1 MREPRQVAL
10 AAPTLILLA
19 VAAVGIFASA
29 GLVQGQSVLE
39 RTPNLAAGWTGAEG
53 TVYFN
58 FLHRFWTV
66 DTGEEDK
73 VVNSPTFFLAIPLP
87 GRTLLGVDKSTNSLV
102 DGTEFN
108 ETELFARWTPLST
121 AAGHPIDLSFTGA
134 YNEAANSGDA
144 EVSVSV
150 PAGPVKLMAVARFLS
165 DVYDDGLDK
174 SKWAIGGGATIRIS
188 DNVALAGDVVA
199 LTDRTVGS
207 DIPGDGGL
215 ADRELDVAWSAAL
228 QMAVPYTP
236 HTFSLQ
242 VTNARTASL
251 QGSSFGDIDGDG
263 KGQTRYGFEFTIPF
277 TLSRYFGGRQGSA
290 QQGPSGEVAAEVT
303 LTNQLRYEPAAV
315 TISAGQAVR
324 WRNTSALIHTVTAD
338 PSKAMQAANVRLPAG
353 ADAFDSGDIAPGESF
368 TWTFTEPGEYRY
380 VCIPHEGVAM
390 VGTIM
395 VR

>member
-1 MREPRQVAL
+1 MHQPSKVVPAL
-10 AAPTLILLA
+10 MLLA
-19 VAAVGIFASA
+19 LVASSILASA
-29 GLVQGQSVLE
+29 RAAQSQSVLE
-39 RTPNLAAGWTGAEG
+39 RTPNLAAGWTGTEG

-58 FLHRFWTV
+58 FLHRFWWV
-66 DTGEEDK
+66 DVGEEDK
-73 VVNSPTFFLAIPLP
+73 IINSPTFLLAIPLP
-87 GRTLLGVDKSTNSLV
+87 GRTLLGLDNSTNSLV

-108 ETELFARWTPLST
+108 ETEFFARWTPVST

-134 YNEAANSGDA
+134 FNEAANSGDA
-144 EVSVSV
+144 EVSVSF
-150 PAGPVKLMAVARFLS
+150 PAGPVKLIAVGRFLS

-174 SKWAIGGGATIRIS
+174 TKWALGGGATIRVS
-188 DNVALAGDVVA
+188 DNVALAADVVA
-199 LTDRTVGS
+199 LTDRSVGQ
-207 DIPGDGGL
+207 DAAGEGAADG
-215 ADRELDVAWSAAL
+215 ELDVAWSAAL

-242 VTNARTASL
+242 ITNARTASL

-277 TLSRYFGGRQGSA
+277 TLSRYFGGRQSST

-303 LTNQLRYEPAAV
+303 MSNQLRYEPAAV

-324 WRNTSALIHTVTAD
+324 FSNTSALIHTVTAD
-338 PSKAMQAANVRLPAG
+338 PSRAMLADNVRLPSG
-353 ADAFDSGDIAPGESF
+353 AAVFDSGDIAPGESF

-380 VCIPHEGVAM
+380 ICIPHEGAAM
-390 VGTIM
+390 MGTIM

>member
-1 MREPRQVAL
+1 MRELRQVAPSLMLLAL
-10 AAPTLILLA
+10 AAG
-19 VAAVGIFASA
+19 GIFASA
-29 GLVQGQSVLE
+29 GLAHGQSVLE
-39 RTPNLAAGWTGAEG
+39 RTPNLAAGWTGTEG

-66 DTGEEDK
+66 GGKDVEDK
-73 VVNSPTFFLAIPLP
+73 VLNSPTFFLAVPLP
-87 GRTLLGVDKSTNSLV
+87 GRTLLGVDYATWSLV

-108 ETELFARWTPLST
+108 EIELFARWTPVST

-134 YNEAANSGDA
+134 YNEAASSGDA

-150 PAGPVKLMAVARFLS
+150 PAGPVKLIAVGRFLS
-165 DVYDDGLDK
+165 DVYDDGLDE
-174 SKWAIGGGATIRIS
+174 SKWAIGGGATIRFS

-199 LTDRTVGS
+199 LTDREVGQ
-207 DIPGDGGL
+207 DAAGVVV
-215 ADRELDVAWSAAL
+215 LDVAWSAAL
-228 QMAVPYTP
+228 QLAVPYTP

-251 QGSSFGDIDGDG
+251 QGSSFGDVDGGG

-277 TLSRYFGGRQGSA
+277 TLSRYFGGRQRSA

-338 PSKAMQAANVRLPAG
+338 PSRAMQAANVRLPAG
-353 ADAFDSGDIAPGESF
+353 AAAFDSGDMAPGESF

-380 VCIPHEGVAM
+380 ICIPHEGAAM
-390 VGTIM
+390 TGTIM

>member
-1 MREPRQVAL
+1 MSL
-10 AAPTLILLA
+10 YL
-19 VAAVGIFASA
+19 
-29 GLVQGQSVLE
+29 SVYHVSL
-39 RTPNLAAGWTGAEG
+39 P
-53 TVYFN
+53 
-58 FLHRFWTV
+58 
-66 DTGEEDK
+66 D
-73 VVNSPTFFLAIPLP
+73 LP
-87 GRTLLGVDKSTNSLV
+87 GRTLLGVDYSSNSLV

-108 ETELFARWTPLST
+108 ETELFARWTPVST
-121 AAGHPIDLSFTGA
+121 AAGHPIHLSFTGA
-134 YNEAANSGDA
+134 YNEAASSGDA

-150 PAGPVKLMAVARFLS
+150 PAGPVKLIAVGRFLS
-165 DVYDDGLDK
+165 DVFDDGLDE

-199 LTDRTVGS
+199 LTDRAVG
-207 DIPGDGGL
+207 PGGAGAGVGDG
-215 ADRELDVAWSAAL
+215 ELDVAWSAAL
-228 QMAVPYTP
+228 QLAVPYTP
-236 HTFSLQ
+236 HTFSMQ
-242 VTNARTASL
+242 VTNVRTASL
-251 QGSSFGDIDGDG
+251 QGSSFGDVDGNG

-338 PSKAMQAANVRLPAG
+338 PSRAMQAANVRLPAG
-353 ADAFDSGDIAPGESF
+353 ANAFDSGDMAPGESF

-380 VCIPHEGVAM
+380 ICIPHEGAAM
-390 VGTIM
+390 TGTIM